1 MSINTETLNFW
12 KEEYRD
18 DYMKKN
24 AEFDSVLGVEAWKLM
39 VKNTQSISSIVECGC
54 NIGRNI
60 DFLKQINP
68 DYDISA
74 IDVNEKAINFVK
86 EKYNISDS
94 FIGRIEDASF
104 KNNKYDLAFTM
115 GVLIHVHPDEL
126 LATAKKVVDMSKK
139 YVLIGEYFNRT
150 PTMIPYQGK
159 ENLLFKRDFG
169 KYFLENFDLEVID
182 YGFLWGYYYDVA
194 GFDDFTWWLFKK
206 NES

>member
-39 VKNTQSISSIVECGC
+39 VKNTQSVSSIVECGC

-60 DFLKQINP
+60 DFLQQINP

-94 FIGRIEDASF
+94 FVGRIEDASF

-182 YGFLWGYYYDVA
+182 YGFLWGHYYDVA

>member
-39 VKNTQSISSIVECGC
+39 VKNTQSVSSIVECGC

-60 DFLKQINP
+60 DFLQQINP

-94 FIGRIEDASF
+94 FVGRM
-104 KNNKYDLAFTM
+104 KML
-115 GVLIHVHPDEL
+115 VLKIINM
-126 LATAKKVVDMSKK
+126 T
-139 YVLIGEYFNRT
+139 
-150 PTMIPYQGK
+150 
-159 ENLLFKRDFG
+159 
-169 KYFLENFDLEVID
+169 
-182 YGFLWGYYYDVA
+182 
-194 GFDDFTWWLFKK
+194 
-206 NES
+206 

>member
-24 AEFDSVLGVEAWKLM
+24 AEFDSALGVEAWNLM
-39 VKNTQSISSIVECGC
+39 LKNTQSISSIVECGC

-60 DFLKQINP
+60 DFLKQINR

-86 EKYNISDS
+86 EKYSISDS
-94 FIGRIEDASF
+94 FVGRIEDASF
-104 KNNKYDLAFTM
+104 KNNNYDLAFTM

-126 LATAKKVVDMSKK
+126 LATAKKVVDISKK

-182 YGFLWGYYYDVA
+182 YGF
-194 GFDDFTWWLFKK
+194 
-206 NES
+206 

>member
-94 FIGRIEDASF
+94 FVGRIEDASF

>member
-24 AEFDSVLGVEAWKLM
+24 AEFDSALGVEAWNLM
-39 VKNTQSISSIVECGC
+39 LKNTQSISSIVECGC

-60 DFLKQINP
+60 DFLKQINR

-86 EKYNISDS
+86 EKYSISDS
-94 FIGRIEDASF
+94 FVGRIEDASF
-104 KNNKYDLAFTM
+104 KNNNYDLAFTM

-126 LATAKKVVDMSKK
+126 LATAKKVVDISKK

-182 YGFLWGYYYDVA
+182 YGFLWGHYYDDA